1 LGISPSKITYEGQGA
16 IRLEAVAKRAMY
28 TSGKILSL
36 PFNTVEKNGMLYIDW
51 NELFLF
57 LVDKSK
63 KISTNDNHN
72 FISLLA
78 LSFHKTVAAAAVK
91 MLDYS
96 LSKVSTEN
104 IVLSG
109 GVFMNKIF
117 TNLLVEEIERRG
129 LNVYLNRKVPP
140 NDGGISFGQAAICYE
155 ELRIKN

>member
-1 LGISPSKITYEGQGA
+1 
-16 IRLEAVAKRAMY
+16 
-28 TSGKILSL
+28 
-36 PFNTVEKNGMLYIDW
+36 
-51 NELFLF
+51 
-57 LVDKSK
+57 
-63 KISTNDNHN
+63 
-72 FISLLA
+72 
-78 LSFHKTVAAAAVK
+78 LSFHKTVAAAAVE